1 MVSSGS
7 KLNIGDYVMK
17 TIGFGAGIL
26 KGIVIGIEK
35 DKVIVFTENKV
46 DKWITKF
53 VEVMYEV

>member
-35 DKVIVFTENKV
+35 EKVVVFTENQV
-46 DKWITKF
+46 DRWYTKF

>member
-1 MVSSGS
+1 MSSGS
-7 KLNIGDYVMK
+7 NLNVGDYVMK